1 MSLRLL
7 LSSSFS
13 VYMFW
18 YNFLFTSQSIRST
31 AAEPECPGEVVDEPG
46 QWKKRRSSRERS
58 TQAKSFLAQ
67 QGVGQ
72 PECRGRLGKGTDGG
86 CADIMLDRMQL
97 QWWGTQ
103 RGPQHFDFILF
114 SSPHLHRCSRPLSRG
129 PSFGRAL
136 IGTLLIWTL
145 IYSQTDRFA

>member
-1 MSLRLL
+1 MLL
-7 LSSSFS
+7 LFFAMIH
-13 VYMFW
+13 VLAITVVLLFQHLYILVQL
-18 YNFLFTSQSIRST
+18 LFTSQSIRST

-97 QWWGTQ
+97 Q
-103 RGPQHFDFILF
+103 
-114 SSPHLHRCSRPLSRG
+114 
-129 PSFGRAL
+129 
-136 IGTLLIWTL
+136 
-145 IYSQTDRFA
+145 